1 MVMRRRVLRAIGQL
15 ELGGRGQGGLAR
27 LANLEHCAV
36 QRRDGGEALGLCIRV
51 SRERTTVFIAQR
63 QTDLVLRA
71 LCVKHGE
78 QHLAVAITALFVGRK
93 DLAQAGRG
101 RLRGVALSVCWA
113 PLSQRKAGS
122 TWSRTCHVEAR
133 RARIWGS
140 TGSWLF
146 MEVRDAESTE

>member
-71 LCVKHGE
+71 LCVEHGE

-113 PLSQRKAGS
+113 PLSKRKGGKYL
-122 TWSRTCHVEAR
+122 VEDLPCR
-133 RARIWGS
+133 S
-140 TGSWLF
+140 Q
-146 MEVRDAESTE
+146 ESTHLGIDRELAVYGGEGRGVD